1 MEKMDKDVFVN
12 LDTNGAVN
20 KHNALRNNLIVL
32 IIEEL
37 NKKLV
42 FVLVYQE
49 FLCFY
54 DFHFK
59 FLIIVEES
67 RFSHNYKNNHFLNN
81 MKYLK

>member
-1 MEKMDKDVFVN
+1 MIAHGKEVMEKMDKDVFVN

-42 FVLVYQE
+42 FVLVY
-49 FLCFY
+49 
-54 DFHFK
+54 
-59 FLIIVEES
+59 
-67 RFSHNYKNNHFLNN
+67 
-81 MKYLK
+81 